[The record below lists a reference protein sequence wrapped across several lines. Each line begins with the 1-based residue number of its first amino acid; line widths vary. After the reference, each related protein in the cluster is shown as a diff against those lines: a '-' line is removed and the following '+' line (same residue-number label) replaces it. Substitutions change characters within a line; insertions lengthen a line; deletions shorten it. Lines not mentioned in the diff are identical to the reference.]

1 MWSISKTTDAAEA
14 VICRSIHKIMSKIK
28 QLVFIVQFLCRSKA
42 RPVATFRHEE
52 AVASSFLVV

>member
-1 MWSISKTTDAAEA
+1 VKCKKNAFGSRALPGPAGGAYSAPQTPYLDLREG
-14 VICRSIHKIMSKIK
+14 
-28 QLVFIVQFLCRSKA
+28 

>member
-1 MWSISKTTDAAEA
+1 MSWSLNFE
-14 VICRSIHKIMSKIK
+14 VC
-28 QLVFIVQFLCRSKA
+28 

>member
-1 MWSISKTTDAAEA
+1 MLIIREQPWLYVKVQDLQAANIGLSPTISHTG
-14 VICRSIHKIMSKIK
+14 IR
-28 QLVFIVQFLCRSKA
+28 

>member
-1 MWSISKTTDAAEA
+1 MGFQKLAA
-14 VICRSIHKIMSKIK
+14 HLGLKG
-28 QLVFIVQFLCRSKA
+28 IVDPLETRPS